1 MADKILTFNGKT
13 ISGPSGTGMV
23 ILDIP
28 ELPEP
33 EAMTLRFQF
42 SDKSY
47 DPTGVN
53 SKGTW
58 TKVQHPFNNIW
69 DWTCTDT
76 SWATAFGGGGTG
88 IPGKFADYEHNKV
101 MVIDSGDTSAVTD
114 FSRLFQNC
122 YAITSICPFDTSNA
136 TTVYCMF
143 SWCYNCEKFPDMD
156 FSNVT
161 SSNGTMAVYQR
172 CTKMITAPNILF
184 PTNNAFNL
192 SNFFY
197 GCTSLKN
204 VPLYNTSQCISMM
217 SLFQSYAING
227 LYQEPMTIQNIP
239 LFDTHNVTNMQQ
251 MFGNCQYIEN
261 IPLFDT
267 SNVTNMFGM
276 FNCCISL
283 HNIPK
288 FNTTKV
294 TTMQNMFNGQLSNEQ
309 HISMHMSTVPDI
321 DYSNVL
327 NMQRFMRGNVDITEI
342 PTMNISNAITKV
354 EGIFEECINV
364 NSGIKNLY
372 NTLSQIQTITKYSDA
387 FKNCGINTLEGHYQL
402 NQIPTSW
409 GGLLD
414 SNHTVTIGDR
424 VYRTI
429 TIGTQEWMV
438 ENLELDIEGS
448 VWYNNDPTMKD
459 KGYGKLYT
467 VDMYN
472 SFTPPTGWK
481 KPDVSDFET
490 LQTYT
495 QANNIDMRSIIGWS
509 TVSPSDSIGFY
520 GIPNGYCAD
529 TGVFGGIGA
538 GTSYWAGNRG
548 HIASLTGMYDGS
560 PFQALGMLVSRPGY
574 YQTIRLVRDLA

>member
-13 ISGPSGTGMV
+13 ISGPSGTGMI

-47 DPTGVN
+47 DPTGVT

-58 TKVQHPFNNIW
+58 TKVQHPFSNIW
-69 DWTCTDT
+69 DWTYNEATWREAFYNKFT
-76 SWATAFGGGGTG
+76 SPDN
-88 IPGKFADYEHNKV
+88 IVDI
-101 MVIDSGDTSAVTD
+101 IDAGDTSG
-114 FSRLFQNC
+114 
-122 YAITSICPFDTSNA
+122 
-136 TTVYCMF
+136 
-143 SWCYNCEKFPDMD
+143 
-156 FSNVT
+156 VT
-161 SSNGTMAVYQR
+161 S
-172 CTKMITAPNILF
+172 
-184 PTNNAFNL
+184 
-192 SNFFY
+192 
-197 GCTSLKN
+197 
-204 VPLYNTSQCISMM
+204 LYRTFSGGADS
-217 SLFQSYAING
+217 SYV
-227 LYQEPMTIQNIP
+227 
-239 LFDTHNVTNMQQ
+239 H
-251 MFGNCQYIEN
+251 YIRSFC
-261 IPLFDT
+261 LFDT
-267 SNVTNMFGM
+267 SNVTNMKETFVNCIMESVPEYDTSNVTNMVSMFQGCENLKRLPLFNTSKVTGM
-276 FNCCISL
+276 AQMLADCNNLEEVPLFDTSSVSSMSAMLLSCYKL
-283 HNIPK
+283 RNIPK
-288 FNTTKV
+288 FNTSSV
-294 TTMQNMFNGQLSNEQ
+294 TNMLGMLNGDIG
-309 HISMHMSTVPDI
+309 ISTIPNF
-321 DYSNVL
+321 DYSNVTST
-327 NMQRFMRGNVDITEI
+327 NRFISCSTEQSPKQLETI
-342 PTMNISNAITKV
+342 SNISTLTSKLNDCTKMFSGQTEV
-354 EGIFEECINV
+354 KYGI
-364 NSGIKNLY
+364 LDAY
-372 NTLSQIQTITKYSDA
+372 NKLISCNPTTYDMCFA
-387 FKNCGINTLEGHYQL
+387 NCGINTLEGHYQL

-481 KPDVSDFET
+481 KPDVSDFKT

-529 TGVFGGIGA
+529 TGNFFGIGA
-538 GTSYWAGNRG
+538 ETSYWAGNRG
-548 HIASLTGMYDGS
+548 HIARLTGIYDGA